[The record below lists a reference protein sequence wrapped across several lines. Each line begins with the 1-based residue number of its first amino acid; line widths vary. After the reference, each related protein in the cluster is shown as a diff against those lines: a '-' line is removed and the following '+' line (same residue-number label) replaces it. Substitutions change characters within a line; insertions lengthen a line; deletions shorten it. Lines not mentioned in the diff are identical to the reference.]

1 MAKKT
6 IRVATWEYRDKAKKR
21 RRAYYG
27 DVVDLPAAEVKRG
40 EAAGV
45 FGAFDAVAD
54 EQPAVPVAP
63 DTAVGDEPKGT
74 LPAVPDSGDSGDSDG
89 DDLAGLGDG
98 DNVDGQ
104 DASADADPADG
115 GDGVTEPDAAT
126 AAAQAAAAV
135 GATKI
140 ARPKNT
146 APIEDLVDY
155 AESIGIN
162 RAEAAAMER
171 ADLIKALS

>member
-45 FGAFDAVAD
+45 FGEFDAVAD
-54 EQPAVPVAP
+54 EKPAVPEPAHVADP
-63 DTAVGDEPKGT
+63 GT
-74 LPAVPDSGDSGDSDG
+74 SALPAAPEVPAD

-98 DNVDGQ
+98 DEVEGQASSDG
-104 DASADADPADG
+104 DDTTPAETDGGTADPTVKAK
-115 GDGVTEPDAAT
+115 PLP
-126 AAAQAAAAV
+126 
-135 GATKI
+135 
-140 ARPKNT
+140 RPKNT

-155 AESIGIN
+155 AESIGLD

-171 ADLIKALS
+171 ADLIKALA

>member
-27 DVVDLPAAEVKRG
+27 DVVDLSAAEVKRG

-45 FGAFDAVAD
+45 FGAFDEVAD
-54 EQPAVPVAP
+54 QQPVAP
-63 DTAVGDEPKGT
+63 EPALVADPGTSALPAAPETDTAD
-74 LPAVPDSGDSGDSDG
+74 

-98 DNVDGQ
+98 DDVEGQ
-104 DASADADPADG
+104 ATGDADGDTAPAETDG
-115 GDGVTEPDAAT
+115 GKADSNGEAT
-126 AAAQAAAAV
+126 ALP
-135 GATKI
+135 
-140 ARPKNT
+140 RPKNT

-155 AESIGIN
+155 AESIGLD
-162 RAEAAAMER
+162 RAEAEAMER
-171 ADLIKALS
+171 ADLLKALS

>member
-54 EQPAVPVAP
+54 EQPAVPAVP
-63 DTAVGDEPKGT
+63 DPATGDEPKGT
-74 LPAVPDSGDSGDSDG
+74 LPAVPESGDSGDSDG

-104 DASADADPADG
+104 DTSTDADPAS
-115 GDGVTEPDAAT
+115 GDGATEPDAAT